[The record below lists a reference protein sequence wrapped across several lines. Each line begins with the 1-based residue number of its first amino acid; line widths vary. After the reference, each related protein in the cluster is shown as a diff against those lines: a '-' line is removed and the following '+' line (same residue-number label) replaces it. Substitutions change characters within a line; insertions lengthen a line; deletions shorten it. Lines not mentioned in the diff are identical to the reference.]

1 MTSKGFR
8 ESVQQALMIF
18 SRSSTHSLK
27 VWRNNFWMLHH
38 GSKSPKRTTVW
49 SVRQIVVSKLVL
61 TLEHHKFQVLMGD
74 QTFNLFSAPLPI
86 ARYQD
91 KGPLKKVVKD
101 KKTKVKT
108 TRLKLGLSL
117 FVGLGGYCPTF

>member
-1 MTSKGFR
+1 
-8 ESVQQALMIF
+8 
-18 SRSSTHSLK
+18 
-27 VWRNNFWMLHH
+27 
-38 GSKSPKRTTVW
+38 
-49 SVRQIVVSKLVL
+49 
-61 TLEHHKFQVLMGD
+61 MGD

-117 FVGLGGYCPTF
+117 FVGLGGYCPTFWGQYKKRDGSVGFCGSKELKGTQSQT